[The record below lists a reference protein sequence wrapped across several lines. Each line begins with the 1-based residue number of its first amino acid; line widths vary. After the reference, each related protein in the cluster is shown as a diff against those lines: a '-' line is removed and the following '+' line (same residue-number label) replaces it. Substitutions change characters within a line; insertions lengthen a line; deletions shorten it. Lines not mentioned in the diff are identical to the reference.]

1 MGCRPALCALLL
13 LVAAS
18 IGAHGAA
25 PERGLKATAA
35 TAGKVTVRKCND
47 LPVGSTAAFD
57 QLMGQHEGSKCSDF
71 IKGVTDWNLKSL
83 LRSVS
88 RGKIILC
95 PTNAALQERFM
106 KMGLYKRPF
115 EVPPTAKQAFRTYI
129 RTMVA
134 HPRRIID
141 AKQGCGNLYFTHKVG
156 VTSRRIGLIPQ
167 GSGARKADGE
177 LEYQYS
183 VLGQGYNSYVGFPIS
198 FGMSSL
204 DPGLTLTPI
213 FQLTPDNV
221 RTLASTGG
229 SCTSQFS
236 TSTYNSASDMKESVS
251 ASLSI
256 KGQLSSIAFSA
267 SASFNMVSQTS
278 MTSQTITTN
287 SGAKVYLGGYGL
299 AAGPGGLTLEPG
311 FVANCLPLMQA
322 ASEDRFD
329 SFALESL
336 VDNYGTHYIKTVWYG
351 GIASVINQLTA
362 QSYSSLSSL
371 GVSVSIAVQASMV
384 QVNADVDYS
393 KTNSESVSSVS
404 STFSQVLAPSSVPL
418 ALTSSKVNDDGSPP
432 SPSFIDCVQWTA
444 ALRNAM
450 QDSGWRAPVHYTLA
464 PMAGVFSYPQIFP
477 SDWAS
482 VLPAMQRQVY
492 LYQKTCGYSASDF
505 YQWEARVADT
515 PGYTACPTPTY
526 FASCPT
532 GTYLTKTKRCN
543 TCYGDGSVIGPN
555 CNATYTL
562 SCTAFSCYCMPK
574 YADNFDIT
582 STFCTPL
589 SANPPAPPAPSMA
602 ELASRKKALK

>member
-1 MGCRPALCALLL
+1 MGRRPALCALLVL
-13 LVAAS
+13 LAAS
-18 IGAHGAA
+18 IGVHGAA
-25 PERGLKATAA
+25 PERTLKATTA

-47 LPVGSTAAFD
+47 LPRGSTAAYD
-57 QLMGQHEGSKCSDF
+57 QLMAQHEGSKCSDF
-71 IKGVTDWNLKSL
+71 IKGVIDWNLKSL

-88 RGKIILC
+88 RGKIIMC
-95 PTNAALQERFM
+95 PTNAALQSRFM

-115 EVPPTAKQAFRTYI
+115 EVPASAKQAFRTYI

-134 HPRRIID
+134 LNRRIID
-141 AKQGCGNLYFTHKVG
+141 AKYGCGSLYYTHKIG
-156 VTSRRIGLIPQ
+156 LTSGRIGLIPQ
-167 GSGARKADGE
+167 GSGARKADGDN

-183 VLGQGYNSYVGFPIS
+183 VLGQGYNSYVGFPLS
-198 FGMSSL
+198 FGMSSV
-204 DPGLTLTPI
+204 DPGFTLTPI

-229 SCTSQFS
+229 GCTSQFS
-236 TSTYNSASDMKESVS
+236 SSSYNSAQDMKESVS
-251 ASLSI
+251 ASLQI
-256 KGQLSSIAFSA
+256 GGNLSGIAFSA
-267 SASFNMVSQTS
+267 SASFSMVSQTS
-278 MTSQTITTN
+278 MTSQTITIS

-299 AAGPGGLTLEPG
+299 AAGPGGLTLDPG

-322 ASEDRFD
+322 ASEDRYD
-329 SFALESL
+329 SFALQSL

-351 GIASVINQLTA
+351 GLASVITQMTA

-371 GVSVSIAVQASMV
+371 GVSVSIAVQAPMV
-384 QVNADVDYS
+384 QVSADVDYS
-393 KTNSESVSSVS
+393 KTNTQSVSSVS
-404 STFSQVLAPSSVPL
+404 STFSQVLIPSSVPL
-418 ALTSSKVNDDGSPP
+418 ALTTSKVLDDGSPP
-432 SPSFIDCVQWTA
+432 SPTFIDCVQWTTTLKG
-444 ALRNAM
+444 AL
-450 QDSGWRAPVHYTLA
+450 DLGWKAPVHYTLA

-492 LYQKTCGYSASDF
+492 MYQKTCGYTAADF

-555 CNATYTL
+555 CNSTYTL
-562 SCTAFSCYCMPK
+562 SCTAFACYCMPK
-574 YADNFDIT
+574 YADDFDIT

-602 ELASRKKALK
+602 ELSSRKKALK